1 MASMRRLFLAT
12 CWLPAALWIAA
23 PAYLQR
29 LGGSG
34 AGGAAATLIVP
45 IILLGAGM
53 SLWGLVLWARALR
66 RGTRDQ
72 ALLLA
77 AFLAGAPVFFYL
89 MRGPR

>member
-1 MASMRRLFLAT
+1 MRRMRRLFLAT

-23 PAYLQR
+23 LAYLQR
-29 LGGSG
+29 LGGWG
-34 AGGAAATLIVP
+34 AAGAAAALIVP
-45 IILLGAGM
+45 VILLGAGM

-66 RGTRDQ
+66 RGERDQ
-72 ALLLA
+72 ALLIA